1 MNSNLPHE
9 GNSLENS
16 DGYTD
21 PNEQLPSADLATR
34 RGFLRRSGSAG
45 VAVGLFALA
54 PLAHS
59 DEGSG
64 SGSGDAGAK
73 KKERSGTL
81 SATTDYEATG
91 SGSAA
96 AEDAARAK
104 YKAAIAAMGTWSYW
118 PIGQPP
124 NPQWSGAYAFSGSTT
139 VISNA
144 PDPASQPGNPA
155 SWTYRCKIRVTG
167 GATCTQT
174 GYV

>member
-64 SGSGDAGAK
+64 SGSVLRQTMK
-73 KKERSGTL
+73 PPEVVR
-81 SATTDYEATG
+81 
-91 SGSAA
+91 
-96 AEDAARAK
+96 
-104 YKAAIAAMGTWSYW
+104 
-118 PIGQPP
+118 QPQRMP
-124 NPQWSGAYAFSGSTT
+124 LEQNTKP
-139 VISNA
+139 
-144 PDPASQPGNPA
+144 
-155 SWTYRCKIRVTG
+155 R
-167 GATCTQT
+167 
-174 GYV
+174 